1 MKQFDLL
8 EAFAGLNEKYEREAQ
23 AHEDA
28 LKQPAQKEMQPV
40 TGERITVSHGR
51 LHRILSA
58 AAAFAVVAGLAGS
71 VALLL
76 RNGRPGTVPGT
87 DLSSEDSTNTIAK
100 VNMLGG
106 EGTLLRRS
114 PDLLEDDTN
123 WYLWLLRAKVN
134 KKTGEMSPL
143 CTIPGCTHD
152 EDSDTDPCP
161 IFKLMRWNNNIDNL
175 YCTDG
180 MTGEVMR
187 MTGETFESRE
197 TLFHVSDLPLQDGEV
212 SNTEYQDYIRPVAP
226 LSIVQRLG
234 DSTYYAVTM
243 GLRKEAQGEL
253 TLYDA
258 LFFVNT
264 ASDPPEVVRAAEPCA
279 GLWTNYPQDQV
290 FRLDADTKTV
300 SCLCLDYDEQLILQ
314 KHVDLMT
321 GETVSVDC
329 AVMPERIVSCLH
341 SDIWNPTFYAEDGKF
356 CYLEAGE
363 YFTMD
368 YYDSIEAAKAAGPN
382 MYTHDLGEGAYALG
396 ILGGKLYCYTP
407 NSIFAADINGV
418 RSDEVR
424 FTYEAPKGFD
434 KYGHTFSYGLADP
447 DTIWMMYPET
457 VDILNVETGEVIR
470 STRTDD
476 YREDYV
482 KETDTPD
489 DSSSDS
495 GNDSETE
502 TVSELNPGIDYDF
515 FLLSDTPERARMIFL
530 NKNPD
535 RPLCILG
542 SYTLAHDGTEMEPT
556 VSELPSI
563 ESEFTTEPLI
573 LDFDWTS
580 TFGTLESGE
589 DYELSLTLSTAD
601 PAADPNGF
609 IVSLSPTQ
617 STYETALWSNIWG
630 GGDGKLQLVLT
641 NNMPE
646 QPMTVKGRF
655 QLYDKDMNPITLS
668 DYHKA
673 QIPETVITE
682 DSVFLTFDLGKDCEK
697 LTPGLFYIVAFDVT
711 LADGTEVPQL
721 ISFRAEPINTAMYQT
736 N

>member
-23 AHEDA
+23 AYEDA

-87 DLSSEDSTNTIAK
+87 GLSSGDSTNTVAK

-123 WYLWLLRAKVN
+123 WYLWMLRAKVN

-161 IFKLMRWNNNIDNL
+161 IFKLMWWNNNIDNL

-197 TLFHVSDLPLQDGEV
+197 TMFHVSDLPLQDGEV

-226 LSIVQRLG
+226 LSFVQRLG
-234 DSTYYAVTM
+234 DSAYYAVTM
-243 GLRKEAQGEL
+243 WLRKEAQGEL
-253 TLYDA
+253 TMYDA

-264 ASDPPEVVRAAEPCA
+264 ASDPPEVVRAAEPCV
-279 GLWTNYPQDQV
+279 GLWTNYPQDQA

-329 AVMPERIVSCLH
+329 AVMPERIVSRLH

-368 YYDSIEAAKAAGPN
+368 YSDSIEAAKAAGPN
-382 MYTHDLGEGAYALG
+382 MYTPDLGENTYALG
-396 ILGGKLYCYTP
+396 ILGGKLYCRYTP
-407 NSIFAADINGV
+407 NGSIFAADINGV

-434 KYGHTFSYGLADP
+434 QYGDTFSYGLADP
-447 DTIWMMYPET
+447 DTIWMMYPDT
-457 VDILNVETGEVIR
+457 VDILNVETGEVVR

-495 GNDSETE
+495 GKDSALAL
-502 TVSELNPGIDYDF
+502 ELDSDYHY
-515 FLLSDTPERARMIFL
+515 LVLSSDPAALRVALMNVNPER
-530 NKNPD
+530 
-535 RPLCILG
+535 PLLIDDKYQL
-542 SYTLAHDGTEMEPT
+542 SVNDTAIEPI
-556 VSELPSI
+556 VSELPPI
-563 ESEFTTEPLI
+563 GTELREEPVI
-573 LDFDWTS
+573 LDFHLGE
-580 TFGTLESGE
+580 TFGRIEE
-589 DYELSLTLSTAD
+589 YETYTLTLYLSTTESVSD
-601 PAADPNGF
+601 PVPVNITFTPGHMTFEPVIWYSDGSTLQMAVTYTEATEPTPVRVSYKLYKNGGWEDEVPLLDPDRQQTF
-609 IVSLSPTQ
+609 DLTF
-617 STYETALWSNIWG
+617 T
-630 GGDGKLQLVLT
+630 GD
-641 NNMPE
+641 
-646 QPMTVKGRF
+646 
-655 QLYDKDMNPITLS
+655 
-668 DYHKA
+668 
-673 QIPETVITE
+673 TE
-682 DSVFLTFDLGKDCEK
+682 NLTFDIEQYYGKLSDDSYSY
-697 LTPGLFYIVAFDVT
+697 TVFFTMP
-711 LADGTEVPQL
+711 DGTVEEVRGCFLNTL
-721 ISFRAEPINTAMYQT
+721 INAQFPSDFLND
-736 N
+736 